1 VSEAAIKARITPP
14 NLADAREYVPVLGVP
29 ILDIHYRDAVDE
41 SGKQITTFCG
51 LADLENLCKNSQSLA
66 DRGDYA
72 VVRVGHINP
81 QLPNHKERD
90 QPEIIGYIPK
100 FYMGE
105 RDDQAVILADI
116 YVERKH
122 AGDLQKYPRRSPEI
136 FGKCHPDGYID
147 AVALLNRPPERS
159 LGLVTYSKFE
169 PVYHYE
175 KESPGV
181 KTMLE
186 DADFAKMAECF
197 KSALREVFDLD
208 NEVPAGTTEDTPN
221 GEQMMD
227 DGAAPKSD
235 ESGPALE
242 AMADGGGAGC
252 GAMGGSGG
260 GAGGTYPAGT
270 SVSTPGVVEE
280 EKKKKEHELMQS
292 SSNLE
297 LSELR
302 GEFEMFKKGATEA
315 FKNAADRIRS
325 LESDSAAKDAIIRNA
340 RRKEQLSALA
350 GRGVKLDVNEELE
363 FYSKRDDAEF
373 AAGLSQMAK
382 RYTRDV
388 KNLPFIPPAPFSSLE
403 LPDRNPEMF
412 SKDRLTDHEK
422 SLGIKLLETYAKS
435 HPSIPRTELQRTY
448 LADIDY
454 RKKLAANAVA

>member
-1 VSEAAIKARITPP
+1 MSEAAIKARITPP
-14 NLADAREYVPVLGVP
+14 NLADARAYVPVLGVP

-51 LADLENLCKNSQSLA
+51 LNDLENLCKNSQALA
-66 DRGDYA
+66 DRGDFA

-147 AVALLNRPPERS
+147 AVALLNRPPERQ

-175 KESPGV
+175 QESPGA

-197 KSALREVFDLD
+197 KAALREVFDLD
-208 NEVPAGTTEDTPN
+208 NEAPAGTTADTPN

-227 DGAAPKSD
+227 EGAAAPMSD
-235 ESGPALE
+235 ESAPALE
-242 AMADGGGAGC
+242 SMADGGGAGC

-280 EKKKKEHELMQS
+280 DKKKKEHELMQS

-302 GEFEMFKKGATEA
+302 GEFEMFRKGATEA
-315 FKNAADRIRS
+315 FKNAADRIRN
-325 LESDSAAKDAIIRNA
+325 LESDR
-340 RRKEQLSALA
+340 
-350 GRGVKLDVNEELE
+350 
-363 FYSKRDDAEF
+363 
-373 AAGLSQMAK
+373 
-382 RYTRDV
+382 
-388 KNLPFIPPAPFSSLE
+388 
-403 LPDRNPEMF
+403 
-412 SKDRLTDHEK
+412 
-422 SLGIKLLETYAKS
+422 
-435 HPSIPRTELQRTY
+435 
-448 LADIDY
+448 
-454 RKKLAANAVA
+454 